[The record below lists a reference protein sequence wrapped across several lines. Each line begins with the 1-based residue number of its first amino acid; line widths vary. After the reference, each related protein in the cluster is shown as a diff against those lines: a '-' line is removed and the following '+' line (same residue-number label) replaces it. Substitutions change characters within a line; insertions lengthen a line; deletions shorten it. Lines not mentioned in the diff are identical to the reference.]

1 MVHYLGC
8 NYLWGVGCGVC
19 ERWIAI
25 VCNRNLVQVFALW
38 LASYPSPS
46 PPSLQI
52 KLRHADQEIRLA
64 QDPFPLYPGEIL
76 KQVVTQLKVVPANT
90 ALRLRAV
97 LDFVEEGG
105 TRRIAGDEW
114 LFEGPGETVSCNGAL
129 VGIGDKKIHPKCF
142 YFDSYLED
150 IDLVSTLNCVGCCL
164 VLAVMCVGRAAWLL
178 HVACMLELRR
188 LQVV

>member
-1 MVHYLGC
+1 MYT
-8 NYLWGVGCGVC
+8 
-19 ERWIAI
+19 AI
-25 VCNRNLVQVFALW
+25 FNDMITYFIFHSLSPLPSLLTFVFF
-38 LASYPSPS
+38 STSPSPS

-129 VGIGDKKIHPKCF
+129 VGIGDKKIRPKCF

-150 IDLVSTLNCVGCCL
+150 IDLVSTLNCIGCCL
-164 VLAVMCVGRAAWLL
+164 VVCVGGRGGGLAPLAQACFGVWRA
-178 HVACMLELRR
+178 C
-188 LQVV
+188 